1 MFDII
6 IIGAGTAGLTAAL
19 YGARAG
25 KKVLVLEEKNTG
37 GQIINSPTI
46 ENYPGIRHISG
57 FEFIQSLQEQAEA
70 AGATIQNSR
79 AQKIVDQ
86 GEGKVVMTKEKLYQS
101 RAVIICTGVVQ
112 KKLGLPKEKELTGCG
127 VSYCAVCDGAFY
139 RDKRVAVVGGGNTA
153 LEDALFLSNY
163 CKRVYLI
170 HRRDQF
176 RGESWM
182 VNQLLQKENVEFI
195 LESTIVCLQGNTR
208 SESLQIKNVKT
219 NIIDELTVNGLFIA
233 IGQQPSNESFAGTVD
248 LDEQGFICA
257 DETCRTNVRGIFAA
271 GDCRTKK
278 IRQLVTAAADGAVAA
293 LASCEM

>member
-19 YGARAG
+19 YGARAR

-195 LESTIVCLQGNTR
+195 LESTIVCLQGNT
-208 SESLQIKNVKT
+208 SLESLQIKNVKT

-278 IRQLVTAAADGAVAA
+278 VRQLVTAAADGAVAA

>member
-57 FEFIQSLQEQAEA
+57 YEFIQSLQEQAEA

-195 LESTIVCLQGNTR
+195 LESTIVCLQGNT
-208 SESLQIKNVKT
+208 SLESLQIKNVKT

-278 IRQLVTAAADGAVAA
+278 VRQLVTAAADGAVAA

>member
-176 RGESWM
+176 RGESWR

-195 LESTIVCLQGNTR
+195 LESTIVCLQGNT
-208 SESLQIKNVKT
+208 SLESLQIKNVKT

-278 IRQLVTAAADGAVAA
+278 VRQLVTAAADGAVAA

>member
-101 RAVIICTGVVQ
+101 RAVIISTGVVE

-195 LESTIVCLQGNTR
+195 LESTIVCLQGNT
-208 SESLQIKNVKT
+208 SLESLQIKNVKT

-278 IRQLVTAAADGAVAA
+278 VRQLVTAAADGAVAA

>member
-25 KKVLVLEEKNTG
+25 KKVLDLEEKNTG

-195 LESTIVCLQGNTR
+195 LESTIVCLQGNT
-208 SESLQIKNVKT
+208 SLESLQIKNVKT

-278 IRQLVTAAADGAVAA
+278 VRQLVTAAADGAVAA

>member
-195 LESTIVCLQGNTR
+195 LGSTIVCLQGNT
-208 SESLQIKNVKT
+208 SLESLQIKNVKT

-257 DETCRTNVRGIFAA
+257 DETCCTNVRGIFAA

-278 IRQLVTAAADGAVAA
+278 VRQLVTAAADGAVAA

>member
-195 LESTIVCLQGNTR
+195 LESTIVCLQGNT
-208 SESLQIKNVKT
+208 SLESLQIKNVKT
-219 NIIDELTVNGLFIA
+219 SIIDELTVNGLFIA

-278 IRQLVTAAADGAVAA
+278 VRQLVTAAADGAVAA

>member
-1 MFDII
+1 
-6 IIGAGTAGLTAAL
+6 
-19 YGARAG
+19 
-25 KKVLVLEEKNTG
+25 
-37 GQIINSPTI
+37 
-46 ENYPGIRHISG
+46 
-57 FEFIQSLQEQAEA
+57 
-70 AGATIQNSR
+70 
-79 AQKIVDQ
+79 
-86 GEGKVVMTKEKLYQS
+86 MTKEKLYQS

-195 LESTIVCLQGNTR
+195 LESTIVCLQGNT
-208 SESLQIKNVKT
+208 SLESLQIKNVKT

-278 IRQLVTAAADGAVAA
+278 VRQLVTAAADGAVAA

>member
-182 VNQLLQKENVEFI
+182 VNQLLQKENV
-195 LESTIVCLQGNTR
+195 
-208 SESLQIKNVKT
+208 
-219 NIIDELTVNGLFIA
+219 
-233 IGQQPSNESFAGTVD
+233 
-248 LDEQGFICA
+248 
-257 DETCRTNVRGIFAA
+257 
-271 GDCRTKK
+271 
-278 IRQLVTAAADGAVAA
+278 
-293 LASCEM
+293 

>member
-86 GEGKVVMTKEKLYQS
+86 GEGKVVMTKEKIYQS

-195 LESTIVCLQGNTR
+195 LESTIVCLQGNT
-208 SESLQIKNVKT
+208 SLESLQIKNVKT

-278 IRQLVTAAADGAVAA
+278 VRQLVTAAADGAVAA

>member
-101 RAVIICTGVVQ
+101 RAVIICTGVVE

-195 LESTIVCLQGNTR
+195 LESTIVCLQGNT
-208 SESLQIKNVKT
+208 SLESLQIKNVKT

-278 IRQLVTAAADGAVAA
+278 VRQLVTAAADGAVAA

>member
-25 KKVLVLEEKNTG
+25 KTVLVLEEKNTG

-195 LESTIVCLQGNTR
+195 LESTIVCLQGNT
-208 SESLQIKNVKT
+208 SLESLQIKNVKT

-278 IRQLVTAAADGAVAA
+278 VRQLVTAAADGAVAA

>member
-70 AGATIQNSR
+70 AGATIQNSI

-195 LESTIVCLQGNTR
+195 LESTIVCLQGNT
-208 SESLQIKNVKT
+208 SLESLQIKNVKT

-278 IRQLVTAAADGAVAA
+278 VRQLVTAAADGAVAA

>member
-6 IIGAGTAGLTAAL
+6 IIGAGTAGLTAPL

-195 LESTIVCLQGNTR
+195 LESTIVCLQGNT
-208 SESLQIKNVKT
+208 SLESLQIKNVKT

-278 IRQLVTAAADGAVAA
+278 VRQLVTAAADGAVAA

>member
-57 FEFIQSLQEQAEA
+57 LEFIQSLQEQAEA

-195 LESTIVCLQGNTR
+195 LESTIVCLQGNT
-208 SESLQIKNVKT
+208 SLESLQIKNVKT

-278 IRQLVTAAADGAVAA
+278 VRQLVTAAADGAVAA

>member
-25 KKVLVLEEKNTG
+25 KKVLEKEKKNTG

-195 LESTIVCLQGNTR
+195 LESTIVCLQGNT
-208 SESLQIKNVKT
+208 SLESLQIKNVKT

-278 IRQLVTAAADGAVAA
+278 VRQLVTAAADGAVAA

>member
-25 KKVLVLEEKNTG
+25 KKVLAVEEKNTG

-195 LESTIVCLQGNTR
+195 LESTIVCLQGNT
-208 SESLQIKNVKT
+208 SLESLQIKNVKT

-278 IRQLVTAAADGAVAA
+278 VRQLVTAAADGAVAA

>member
-195 LESTIVCLQGNTR
+195 LESTIVCLQGNT
-208 SESLQIKNVKT
+208 SLESLQIKNVKT

>member
-195 LESTIVCLQGNTR
+195 LESTIVCLQGNT
-208 SESLQIKNVKT
+208 SLESLQIKNVKT

-278 IRQLVTAAADGAVAA
+278 VRQFVTAAADGAVAA

>member
-57 FEFIQSLQEQAEA
+57 FEFIRSLQEQAEA

-195 LESTIVCLQGNTR
+195 LESTIVCLQGNT
-208 SESLQIKNVKT
+208 SLESLQIKNVKT

-278 IRQLVTAAADGAVAA
+278 VRQLVTAAADGAVAA

>member
-25 KKVLVLEEKNTG
+25 KKVLVLEEKNAG

-46 ENYPGIRHISG
+46 ENYPGIQHISG
-57 FEFIQSLQEQAEA
+57 FEFIRSLQEQAEA
-70 AGATIQNSR
+70 AGASIKNSR

-86 GEGKVVMTKEKLYQS
+86 GEGKVVMTKERLYQS

-170 HRRDQF
+170 HRKDQF

-182 VNQLLQKENVEFI
+182 VNQLLQTENVEFI
-195 LESTIVCLQGNTR
+195 LESTVTCLQGKT
-208 SESLQIKNVKT
+208 SLESLQIKNVKT
-219 NIIDELTVNGLFIA
+219 NIIDELIVNGLFIA
-233 IGQQPSNESFAGTVD
+233 IGQQPSNESFAGTVA

-278 IRQLVTAAADGAVAA
+278 VRQLVTAAADGAVAA
-293 LASCEM
+293 LASCEI

>member
-6 IIGAGTAGLTAAL
+6 IIGAGTAGLAAAL

-195 LESTIVCLQGNTR
+195 LESTIVCLQGNT
-208 SESLQIKNVKT
+208 SLESLQIKNVKT

-278 IRQLVTAAADGAVAA
+278 VRQLVTAAADGAVAA

>member
-195 LESTIVCLQGNTR
+195 LESTIVCLQGNT
-208 SESLQIKNVKT
+208 SLESLQIKNVKT

-233 IGQQPSNESFAGTVD
+233 IGQQPGNESFAGTVD

-278 IRQLVTAAADGAVAA
+278 VRQLVTAAADGAVAA

>member
-176 RGESWM
+176 RGKSWM

-195 LESTIVCLQGNTR
+195 LESTIVCLQGNT
-208 SESLQIKNVKT
+208 SLESLQIKNVKT

-278 IRQLVTAAADGAVAA
+278 VRQLVTAAADGAVAA

>member
-195 LESTIVCLQGNTR
+195 LESTIVCLQGNT
-208 SESLQIKNVKT
+208 SLESLQIKNVKT

-257 DETCRTNVRGIFAA
+257 DETCRTNVRDIFAA

-278 IRQLVTAAADGAVAA
+278 VRQLVTAAADGAVAA

>member
-70 AGATIQNSR
+70 AGATIQNAR

-195 LESTIVCLQGNTR
+195 LESTIVCLQGNT
-208 SESLQIKNVKT
+208 SLESLQIKNVKT

-278 IRQLVTAAADGAVAA
+278 VRQLVTAAADGAVAA

>member
-153 LEDALFLSNY
+153 LEDALFLSN
-163 CKRVYLI
+163 
-170 HRRDQF
+170 
-176 RGESWM
+176 
-182 VNQLLQKENVEFI
+182 
-195 LESTIVCLQGNTR
+195 
-208 SESLQIKNVKT
+208 
-219 NIIDELTVNGLFIA
+219 
-233 IGQQPSNESFAGTVD
+233 
-248 LDEQGFICA
+248 
-257 DETCRTNVRGIFAA
+257 
-271 GDCRTKK
+271 
-278 IRQLVTAAADGAVAA
+278 
-293 LASCEM
+293 

>member
-25 KKVLVLEEKNTG
+25 KKVLVLEEKNAG

-46 ENYPGIRHISG
+46 ENYPGIPHISG
-57 FEFIQSLQEQAEA
+57 FEFIRGLQEQAEA
-70 AGATIQNSR
+70 AGAIIQNSR

-86 GEGKVVMTKEKLYQS
+86 GEGKVVMTKEKLYQC

-139 RDKRVAVVGGGNTA
+139 REKRVAVIGGGNTA

-195 LESTIVCLQGNTR
+195 LESTVVCLQGNT
-208 SESLQIKNVKT
+208 SLESLQIKNVKT
-219 NIIDELTVNGLFIA
+219 NIIDELIVNGLFIA
-233 IGQQPSNESFAGTVD
+233 IGQQPSNESFSGTVD

-278 IRQLVTAAADGAVAA
+278 VRQLVTAAADGAIAA
-293 LASCEM
+293 LASCEI

>member
-86 GEGKVVMTKEKLYQS
+86 GEGKVVMTKGKLYQS

-195 LESTIVCLQGNTR
+195 LESTIVCLQGNT
-208 SESLQIKNVKT
+208 SLESLQIKNVKT

-278 IRQLVTAAADGAVAA
+278 VRQLVTAAADGAVAA

>member
-195 LESTIVCLQGNTR
+195 LESTIVCLQGNT
-208 SESLQIKNVKT
+208 SLESLQIKNVKT

-278 IRQLVTAAADGAVAA
+278 VRQLVTAAADGAVAA